1 MSLGAYSMKLTL
13 AKDELQIIEVI
24 TTVLPCLCIAVVV
37 GITVLFDFGLKQ
49 KMCGSKKSAIQSTNR
64 GHNDDT
70 IGELASLRSWG
81 HEERTQR
88 RIDIAQKTTA
98 VAVTNEMP
106 KIVPKEKTKTSIELC
121 VTLKRNTDHRVM
133 NIRLR

>member
-1 MSLGAYSMKLTL
+1 MSLGALCMMLTL
-13 AKDELQIIEVI
+13 AKNEKQMIEVI

-49 KMCGSKKSAIQSTNR
+49 KMCGSKKLATTKDSQASLTQVQPIQSTNR

-70 IGELASLRSWG
+70 IGELASLNSWG

-98 VAVTNEMP
+98 ATTTAVAVTKEMP
-106 KIVPKEKTKTSIELC
+106 KIVPKEKNKN
-121 VTLKRNTDHRVM
+121 K
-133 NIRLR
+133 